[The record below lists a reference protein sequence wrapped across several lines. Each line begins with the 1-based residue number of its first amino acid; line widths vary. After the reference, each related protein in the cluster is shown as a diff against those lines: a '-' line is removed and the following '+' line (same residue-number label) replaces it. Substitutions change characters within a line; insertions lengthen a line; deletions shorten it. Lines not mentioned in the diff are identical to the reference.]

1 VRFAT
6 PGYRLESLRDRGEYA
21 EGPFI
26 GIDPNPDADADA
38 EPDADPDADPDAEL
52 AHSSHSL
59 QRERFRG
66 GDVFIA

>member
-1 VRFAT
+1 MRFAT
-6 PGYRLESLRDRGEYA
+6 PGYRLESLRDKGGKYA

-26 GIDPNPDADADA
+26 GI
-38 EPDADPDADPDAEL
+38 DPDADPDAEL